1 MTLQVVIGAANAGK
15 TGALYG
21 RLRSAALQSHE
32 ALLLLPSPADVAR
45 AMGELSTDF
54 PAGLQI
60 TTLGAHLDGYWRA
73 YGDGRRLIAPVERAL
88 MLEESGNIVDP
99 GCLSDSVGTTGFRR
113 LLSSLVQRAAES
125 EQFERQRALRFDTPG
140 DRLLAYIDAYRTA
153 LSSAGLIE
161 RAEAHRLLAAA
172 AGRLALPRLVAVGGF
187 TGLTGPQER
196 YLSAISRFCDVVI
209 ALTYDPTVPATES
222 AKGLVARLAAGA
234 AAHAVTGKADNG
246 APPELTAIERGLG
259 GPIAASV
266 HGSGAVVIS
275 EAWGRGSEAAR
286 IVREIQNA
294 FEAGFPPE
302 AVVVVF
308 RDPATHISSLRL
320 ALAEA
325 GIVADW
331 DVQVPFERTGIG
343 RCLLNLMMMCAGTAD
358 RVTWMDVM
366 RSPYSP
372 CSSRELD
379 ELDAR
384 IRRMGVSGAAAA
396 RRLESW
402 VSGEGAR
409 FIHQARAAYRGL
421 GDASSATAWHGIT
434 SSMLGLAHPPAA
446 TLDLDGMLDAAA
458 VRVLVEAVA
467 ALESIS
473 GRASAQQALAAA
485 LQGSPVSVGASGETG
500 RIQVTSAERV
510 RGRRFDCVIVGGLT
524 AGEFPRVRRDDGFGA
539 YGAEAALARAGID
552 VAPRDDIAAER
563 LLFYQVVTRARRRL
577 VLSRRSHDDEG
588 QPLHG
593 SVFID
598 EVLDLYAKDRDTSE
612 SGSGVLRRTLGPD
625 TGLLEDC
632 APHTDRRIARSDVR
646 AACVLE
652 EGAAAGAFTDDAV
665 GQSWLSAETRASL
678 AAQEV
683 FSVSDIET
691 YLQCPYRWYIERVIR
706 PSDLD
711 ESTDASTAGRIA
723 HAVLAHFYER
733 LPAAHGVRRL
743 TSENLD
749 TARSLYL
756 EIVDEVGAAVRTGSA
771 QEKAMMRRAV
781 AGTWRILAAD
791 ARLFPGFEPRYC
803 EWSFG
808 MDDDPERFEGF
819 ALRGR
824 VDRIDVC
831 GDLLCV
837 TDYKLGGLSASHGV
851 VNLVGDGRVQLPLYA
866 LVASRRLGLSI
877 GAGLY
882 RSITRDTMR
891 GFVAERLADKAFVAT
906 DIVNEAGLESILEEA
921 QALAAGAVA
930 GMRAGAID
938 PEPADGRC
946 APYCAARGF
955 CPGRGAA
962 HA

>member
-1 MTLQVVIGAANAGK
+1 MALQVVIGAANAGK
-15 TGALYG
+15 TRDLHG
-21 RLRSAALQSHE
+21 RLRSAARQSNE

-45 AMGELSTDF
+45 AMAELSADF
-54 PAGLQI
+54 PTGLQI
-60 TTLGAHLDGYWRA
+60 TTLGAHLDGHWRA
-73 YGDGRRLIAPVERAL
+73 YGDGRRLITPVERAL
-88 MLEESGNIVDP
+88 IMEESGNHVDP
-99 GCLSDSVGTTGFRR
+99 GCLSDSVGTSGFRH
-113 LLSSLVQRAAES
+113 LLSGLVQRAAES
-125 EQFERQRALRFDTPG
+125 DQYERQRVPRLDTPG
-140 DRLLAYIDAYRTA
+140 DRLLAYVDAYRTA

-161 RAEAHRLLAAA
+161 RGEAHRLLATA
-172 AGRLALPRLVAVGGF
+172 AGRLALPPLVAVDGF
-187 TGLTGPQER
+187 TGLTRPQEQ

-209 ALTYDPTVPATES
+209 ALTYDPGVPATES
-222 AKGLVARLAAGA
+222 AEGLVARLTAGA
-234 AAHAVTGKADNG
+234 VAHMVAGKADNRTP
-246 APPELTAIERGLG
+246 AELMAIERGLG
-259 GPIAASV
+259 GPIATPVQS
-266 HGSGAVVIS
+266 SGAVIIS

-286 IVREIQNA
+286 IVREVQHA

-302 AVVVVF
+302 AVVVVL
-308 RDPATHISSLRL
+308 REPNTHIRSLRP

-343 RCLLNLMMMCAGTAD
+343 RCLLNLMMMCAGIAD
-358 RVTWMDVM
+358 RVIWMDVM

-384 IRRMGVSGAAAA
+384 IRRMGVTGADAA

-409 FIHQARAAYRGL
+409 FIRQARAAYRGL
-421 GDASSATAWHGIT
+421 GDEASATAWHGIA

-467 ALESIS
+467 GLASINR
-473 GRASAQQALAAA
+473 RASTHQALSAA
-485 LQGSPVSVGASGETG
+485 LQGSLVSVGANGEPG

-510 RGRRFDCVIVGGLT
+510 RGRRFECVIVGGLT

-539 YGAEAALARAGID
+539 YGAEAALVRAGID
-552 VAPRDDIAAER
+552 VAQRDDIAAER
-563 LLFYQVVTRARRRL
+563 LLFYQVVTRARQRL

-588 QPLHG
+588 QPLHS

-598 EVLDLYAKDRDTSE
+598 EVLDLYAQDGAALE
-612 SGSGVLRRTLGPD
+612 SASGVLRRTLGPD

-632 APHTDRRIARSDVR
+632 APRTDRRVARSEVR
-646 AACVLE
+646 AACGLGGSDDVSASM
-652 EGAAAGAFTDDAV
+652 GDAV
-665 GQSWLSAETRASL
+665 GQVWLSAETRASL
-678 AAQEV
+678 AAQDV

-711 ESTDASTAGRIA
+711 ESTDASTAGRLA
-723 HAVLAHFYER
+723 HAVLASFYER

-743 TSENLD
+743 TPETLD
-749 TARSLYL
+749 AARPLYL
-756 EIVDEVGAAVRTGSA
+756 QIVDEVAAGVRTDSA

-781 AGTWRILAAD
+781 AGTWRVLTAD
-791 ARLFPGFEPRYC
+791 ARFLPGFEPRHC

-808 MDDDPERFEGF
+808 MDDAPEQLEGY

-824 VDRIDVC
+824 IDRIDVC
-831 GDLLCV
+831 GELLCI
-837 TDYKLGGLSASHGV
+837 TDYKLGGLSASHGAV
-851 VNLVGDGRVQLPLYA
+851 RLAGEGRVQLPLYA

-882 RSITRDTMR
+882 RSVTRDTMR
-891 GFVAERLADKAFVAT
+891 GFVAERVADESFVAT
-906 DIVNEAGLESILEEA
+906 DIVNDAGLASVLEEA
-921 QALAAGAVA
+921 QVLAASAVA
-930 GMRAGAID
+930 GMRAGSID
-938 PEPADGRC
+938 PVPAGGRC
-946 APYCAARGF
+946 NPYCAARGF
-955 CPGRGAA
+955 CSGRGAA